1 MCVAPGVNPGNKEIT
16 QPLLPL
22 SFKRGA
28 RGEFFSDNPEQIRG

>member
-1 MCVAPGVNPGNKEIT
+1 MFVALGVNPGNKEIT

-28 RGEFFSDNPEQIRG
+28 KGLFSNSD